1 MAKII
6 DLMHYVRV
14 ASGTG
19 FAFVL
24 FGMGGLILNGVIL
37 LIGWIPVPSPE
48 TKAWGMQ
55 KVVHYGRIGVAVMVP
70 LYQVAQMHLPA
81 IITLTQL

>member
-48 TKAWGMQ
+48 TKAWVMQ
-55 KVVHYGRIGVAVMVP
+55 KVVHSLI
-70 LYQVAQMHLPA
+70 Q
-81 IITLTQL
+81 LTCISGQKILNHNQFNLKYVQ